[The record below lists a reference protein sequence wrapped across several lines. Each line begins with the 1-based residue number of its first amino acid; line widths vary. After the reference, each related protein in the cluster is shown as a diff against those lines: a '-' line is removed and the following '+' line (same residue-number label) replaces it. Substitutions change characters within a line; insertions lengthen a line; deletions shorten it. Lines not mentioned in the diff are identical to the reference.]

1 MHLAILYGR
10 RKGSWFK
17 KESRVKTTGKE
28 FKVSWASVE
37 EEVTT
42 PGLGGVEVWSS
53 RSRVQEQ
60 KCLS

>member
-42 PGLGGVEVWSS
+42 PGAAGVEC
-53 RSRVQEQ
+53 RSENA
-60 KCLS
+60 